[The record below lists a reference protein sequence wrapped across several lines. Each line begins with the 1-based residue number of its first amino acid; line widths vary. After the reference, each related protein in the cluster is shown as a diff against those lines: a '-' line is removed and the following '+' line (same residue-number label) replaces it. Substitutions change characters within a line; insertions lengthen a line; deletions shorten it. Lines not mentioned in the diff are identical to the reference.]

1 LISYRNA
8 NAFAASRHSPIG
20 YPQKAAQPPGIS
32 ILQAIEAIRKTYRAA
47 PRDTLRLVFTPQ
59 GAAAMSSLE
68 MIQTLFANYALGIS
82 GACIGEPC

>member
-1 LISYRNA
+1 M
-8 NAFAASRHSPIG
+8 
-20 YPQKAAQPPGIS
+20 
-32 ILQAIEAIRKTYRAA
+32 
-47 PRDTLRLVFTPQ
+47 PQ